1 MLSIRVLQH
10 NSRRVLIAWGKQQQ
24 QQPTSNK
31 RSNCQS
37 FFSTL
42 TSSSTPTSALPS
54 ERCDVVQGPSLL
66 RTPGI
71 RPHPSL
77 LFLPGLRS
85 LRKYTFFC
93 CYLLL
98 NAEIGSRFFL
108 LLTGEIST
116 EPFLKNTF
124 SFFFV
129 LIDLAFWTSDNNLP
143 GATASSRRIA
153 YNDSN
158 ITKVVEYLESNIETI
173 REEYLRV
180 SPSMISDYDSLQDHT
195 SNSSSSTSTS
205 TSDSSGDQ
213 HNNNDNNKSLHK
225 GQWDWYTYMS
235 KGNIQGHFV
244 MKFPETSKLINEGLR
259 MAKNNYQLFEGTPFG
274 FVFFSSLGPGAKI
287 SPHTGPSNLRLRIH
301 LPITA
306 PSLDNNNN
314 ADEKTS
320 STGMNEKTGLPYC
333 GIRVGNSIRS
343 YHYNQSIVF
352 DDAYDHEVWND
363 SSETRVVLLLDLWHP
378 DITKIEKQAIVEMF
392 QTAKRDGL
400 WKG

>member
-42 TSSSTPTSALPS
+42 ASSSTPTSALPS

-85 LRKYTFFC
+85 L
-93 CYLLL
+93 
-98 NAEIGSRFFL
+98 
-108 LLTGEIST
+108 
-116 EPFLKNTF
+116 P
-124 SFFFV
+124 
-129 LIDLAFWTSDNNLP
+129 FWTSDNNLP

-314 ADEKTS
+314 VDEKTS

-378 DITKIEKQAIVEMF
+378 DITKIEKEAIVEMF

-400 WKG
+400 WKR